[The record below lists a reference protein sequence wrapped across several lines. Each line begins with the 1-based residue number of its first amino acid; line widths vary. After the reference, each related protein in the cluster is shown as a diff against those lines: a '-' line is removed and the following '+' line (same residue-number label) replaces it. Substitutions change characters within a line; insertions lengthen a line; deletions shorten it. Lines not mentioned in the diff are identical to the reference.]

1 MKSIIIKAM
10 SSLHTE
16 QRGEI
21 VSARRFSLIFMEFSR
36 RFHAREGRQHHVIG
50 KLPRASSL
58 CEKREISHFQQLTAR
73 CCIEMDFVEIW

>member
-21 VSARRFSLIFMEFSR
+21 VSARCFSLIFTEFSR
-36 RFHAREGRQHHVIG
+36 MFHARESRHRHVVG
-50 KLPRASSL
+50 KLPRASRL
-58 CEKREISHFQQLTAR
+58 DEKGGIKILFSR
-73 CCIEMDFVEIW
+73 